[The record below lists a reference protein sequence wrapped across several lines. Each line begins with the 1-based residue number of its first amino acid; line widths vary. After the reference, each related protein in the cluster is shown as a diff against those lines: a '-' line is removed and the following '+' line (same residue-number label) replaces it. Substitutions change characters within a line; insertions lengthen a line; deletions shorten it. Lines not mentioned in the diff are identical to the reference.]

1 MEEIFNR
8 TPIALLSKVLNI
20 SSTRQKVIAS
30 NIANAMTPGYTRKD
44 VDFGSSLK
52 TAMER
57 TGIQGRRDDERHIPL
72 GRRHGDGIS
81 AVIEDGREPT
91 DIEKEMVA
99 SAENQIFYS
108 AAAKIIGGNFK
119 ALKAVIRGRFTG

>member
-1 MEEIFNR
+1 MITKIKPTNIGNR
-8 TPIALLSKVLNI
+8 GFSLIELMVVIVILGILAMYIAPKL
-20 SSTRQKVIAS
+20 
-30 NIANAMTPGYTRKD
+30 MG
-44 VDFGSSLK
+44 
-52 TAMER
+52 R
-57 TGIQGRRDDERHIPL
+57 TDDARHMPL
-72 GRRHGDGIS
+72 GRTNGEGHS

-119 ALKAVIRGRFTG
+119 ALKAVIRGRFTN